1 MPTRHTPYHQRF
13 VELGAE
19 MGDRIGFDAA
29 VVFTSTQQEH
39 MATRGGVGLYDVY
52 YQGPIDIKGPDA
64 QALLD
69 HVLAR
74 DVPRRMAT
82 DGQVLYSSVC
92 NESGGMI
99 DDLTAYRLGPEHYW
113 LVATPS
119 RAETIERYVT
129 EHARERRAYVTNC
142 ISGTAY
148 LSVQGPGSRE
158 LLAPLAAADLSAEHL
173 PYFRSVQTSVAEVP
187 TLVSRTGY
195 SGELGFELYYPRD
208 YALHMWD
215 ALTAAGATPC
225 GLGALRSTRME
236 KKYPLYGLDV
246 SETTSPL
253 EAGLAWAVDLDAG
266 PFVGRDALARQRD
279 EGISR
284 APHRDRAPRPVPRA
298 RRRRRG
304 VEPRRRS
311 AGDADIDGQRLVPG
325 EGARDGVPARGAPVG
340 IGRDRHLARRDHGRG
355 DPPRI
360 VPSTTRRVPMFARR
374 SSQLL
379 ALALIGS
386 ALVSGPAS
394 AATPVDLRVME
405 FNIEYG
411 GTVVSFDSI
420 VRAVQ
425 AADADVVG
433 VEEGFGNVPRL
444 ADALGYPY
452 YNVRL
457 QVISRLP
464 LIDAPGGNGLYL
476 FVETAP
482 GQVVALANVH
492 LPAGPYSPNLVRR
505 GAKRST
511 ILEIERRVRVPAV
524 EPAVTALTGLVDRG
538 IPGLLLGDFNTPS
551 RLDWTPETVGLREQ
565 IHYPVNWPTSRF
577 VEDAG
582 FQDSYRV
589 AHPDPVANPGLTW
602 PSGRPRP
609 PGVWSPGPNAPAD
622 RIDFIYTAGDVQTL
636 GSDVVGESGG
646 PDVTIAVDPWGTDHR
661 AVVSELSVQG
671 GVLPTLVA
679 VGSRLI
685 EAGTDQMLTFH
696 GPGGPDQHLA
706 VIPAGGDPADPIAD
720 EPVAG
725 EVDGTVAIATDG
737 WDPGTY
743 VALLM
748 DGSSVRSRTRF
759 WIEAP
764 GDGPHVSTS
773 RHVYGVGDP
782 VAVHWWN
789 APGARWDWIGVYP
802 RHADPNVASYLTW
815 FYTRSTIQG
824 SGTLDAD
831 SEGPWPLP
839 AGRYSVYL
847 LADDGYQVLARHAFR
862 VR

>member
-1 MPTRHTPYHQRF
+1 
-13 VELGAE
+13 V
-19 MGDRIGFDAA
+19 
-29 VVFTSTQQEH
+29 
-39 MATRGGVGLYDVY
+39 
-52 YQGPIDIKGPDA
+52 
-64 QALLD
+64 
-69 HVLAR
+69 
-74 DVPRRMAT
+74 
-82 DGQVLYSSVC
+82 
-92 NESGGMI
+92 
-99 DDLTAYRLGPEHYW
+99 
-113 LVATPS
+113 
-119 RAETIERYVT
+119 
-129 EHARERRAYVTNC
+129 
-142 ISGTAY
+142 
-148 LSVQGPGSRE
+148 
-158 LLAPLAAADLSAEHL
+158 
-173 PYFRSVQTSVAEVP
+173 
-187 TLVSRTGY
+187 
-195 SGELGFELYYPRD
+195 
-208 YALHMWD
+208 
-215 ALTAAGATPC
+215 
-225 GLGALRSTRME
+225 
-236 KKYPLYGLDV
+236 
-246 SETTSPL
+246 
-253 EAGLAWAVDLDAG
+253 
-266 PFVGRDALARQRD
+266 
-279 EGISR
+279 
-284 APHRDRAPRPVPRA
+284 
-298 RRRRRG
+298 
-304 VEPRRRS
+304 
-311 AGDADIDGQRLVPG
+311 
-325 EGARDGVPARGAPVG
+325 
-340 IGRDRHLARRDHGRG
+340 
-355 DPPRI
+355 
-360 VPSTTRRVPMFARR
+360 FARR
-374 SSQLL
+374 SF
-379 ALALIGS
+379 
-386 ALVSGPAS
+386 ALVAIALVGAVFVPPPAS

-457 QVISRLP
+457 QVISKLP

-524 EPAVTALTGLVDRG
+524 EPAVTALTGLVDQG

-582 FQDSYRV
+582 FVDSYRA

-602 PSGRPRP
+602 PSGRPHP

-636 GSDVVGESGG
+636 GSDVVGEAGG
-646 PDVTIAVDPWGTDHR
+646 PDVTIGIDPWGTDHR

-679 VGSRLI
+679 VASRLV
-685 EAGTDQMLTFH
+685 EAGTDQTLTFH
-696 GPGGPDQHLA
+696 GSGGPDQHLA
-706 VIPAGGDPADPIAD
+706 VIHAKGDPADPIAD
-720 EPVAG
+720 ESVAG
-725 EVDGTVAIATDG
+725 EVDGSVAIATDG

-782 VAVHWWN
+782 IAVRWWN

-839 AGRYSVYL
+839 PGRYSVYL

>member
-1 MPTRHTPYHQRF
+1 
-13 VELGAE
+13 
-19 MGDRIGFDAA
+19 
-29 VVFTSTQQEH
+29 
-39 MATRGGVGLYDVY
+39 
-52 YQGPIDIKGPDA
+52 
-64 QALLD
+64 
-69 HVLAR
+69 
-74 DVPRRMAT
+74 
-82 DGQVLYSSVC
+82 
-92 NESGGMI
+92 
-99 DDLTAYRLGPEHYW
+99 
-113 LVATPS
+113 
-119 RAETIERYVT
+119 
-129 EHARERRAYVTNC
+129 
-142 ISGTAY
+142 
-148 LSVQGPGSRE
+148 
-158 LLAPLAAADLSAEHL
+158 
-173 PYFRSVQTSVAEVP
+173 
-187 TLVSRTGY
+187 
-195 SGELGFELYYPRD
+195 
-208 YALHMWD
+208 
-215 ALTAAGATPC
+215 
-225 GLGALRSTRME
+225 
-236 KKYPLYGLDV
+236 
-246 SETTSPL
+246 
-253 EAGLAWAVDLDAG
+253 
-266 PFVGRDALARQRD
+266 
-279 EGISR
+279 
-284 APHRDRAPRPVPRA
+284 
-298 RRRRRG
+298 
-304 VEPRRRS
+304 
-311 AGDADIDGQRLVPG
+311 
-325 EGARDGVPARGAPVG
+325 
-340 IGRDRHLARRDHGRG
+340 
-355 DPPRI
+355 
-360 VPSTTRRVPMFARR
+360 MFARR

-379 ALALIGS
+379 AFALIAS

-394 AATPVDLRVME
+394 AATPLDLRVME

-524 EPAVTALTGLVDRG
+524 EPAVTALTGLVEQG
-538 IPGLLLGDFNTPS
+538 IPAMLLGDFNTPS

-565 IHYPVNWPTSRF
+565 IRYPVNWPTSRY

-582 FQDSYRV
+582 FVDSYRA

-602 PSGRPRP
+602 PSGRPHP

-646 PDVTIAVDPWGTDHR
+646 PDVSIAVDPWGTDHR

-685 EAGTDQMLTFH
+685 EAGTHQTLTFH
-696 GPGGPDQHLA
+696 GPGGSDQHLA
-706 VIPAGGDPADPIAD
+706 VIPAGGYPADPIAD

-725 EVDGTVAIATDG
+725 EVDGTVAIATSG

-748 DGSSVRSRTRF
+748 DGSSVLSRTRF

-782 VAVHWWN
+782 IAVHWWN

-824 SGTLDAD
+824 SGTLDAN

-847 LADDGYQVLARHAFR
+847 LADDGYQVLAHHAFR